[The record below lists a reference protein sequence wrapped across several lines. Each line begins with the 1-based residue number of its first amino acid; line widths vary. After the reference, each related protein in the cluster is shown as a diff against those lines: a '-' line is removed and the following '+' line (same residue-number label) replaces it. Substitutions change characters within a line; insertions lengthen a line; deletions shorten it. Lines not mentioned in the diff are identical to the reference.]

1 MKWMNKFNY
10 YGPED
15 DDDTDCSGDDH
26 ELFGVED

>member
-1 MKWMNKFNY
+1 MIFDRTRF

-15 DDDTDCSGDDH
+15 DETDCSGDDH